1 MNPNSFLHALLDI
14 NCIRFGKFTLKNGSI
29 SPIYLDLR
37 NLISY
42 PSLMEDIASRILP
55 FITPDI
61 DRICGVPYAALPM
74 ATVVSMKTQIPLL
87 IKRKEAKNYGTKKII
102 EGEYNKGDRILLI
115 EDVITSGASLIE
127 TIDELEKEGL
137 IIEQII
143 TLVDREQGG
152 SDLLSSKSYSLK
164 SLFGISEIITTLYKE
179 KKIEQVLYDEVVAY
193 LKQSPTPE
201 VQSPKRK
208 LPAHHAHPTAQKL
221 LDIAHSKRSNLIAS
235 VDLTT
240 CAEVLNFLR
249 KTGPFICA
257 AKIHV
262 DILVD
267 FTTDFLRELKQIA
280 IENNF
285 LIIEDRKFADIG
297 NTQLLQLS
305 QGIYSI
311 ASWADMVTI
320 HLIAGEAALKAIK
333 DWETDRKPALIPI
346 IEMSSAGAL
355 TDKNYVE
362 NCSKFLY
369 NYPDVVGTVCQKFEP
384 EKGLLKFTP
393 GINLATKSDNK
404 GQQYNS
410 PEFAISTLHS
420 DFLIIGRGLYEA
432 ANPEIEIEKYLA
444 AVRECEIF

>member
-1 MNPNSFLHALLDI
+1 MNPNTFLQALLDI

-29 SPIYLDLR
+29 SPIYLDMR

-42 PSLMEDIASRILP
+42 PSLMEDLAALMMPHISAN
-55 FITPDI
+55 I

-87 IKRKEAKNYGTKKII
+87 IKRKEAKSHGTKKII
-102 EGEYNKGDRILLI
+102 EGEYKTGDRILLV

-152 SDLLSSKSYSLK
+152 SDLLSSKSYALK
-164 SLFGISEIITTLYKE
+164 SLFTISDIITTLFRE
-179 KKIEQVLYDEVVAY
+179 NKIDQALYDELLAY
-193 LKQSPTPE
+193 LNQSPAPE
-201 VQSPKRK
+201 IQSPKRT
-208 LPAHHAHPTAQKL
+208 LPAQHAHPTAQKL

-362 NCSKFLY
+362 NCTKFLY

-432 ANPEIEIEKYLA
+432 ANPEIEIEKYLN